1 MTARKTIKK
10 EHSIYLSVR
19 ELTKRIRKEVKDDIS
34 LQYEHA
40 QKQGKYPWEGMWL
53 TSQDIRKIQ
62 ARLKKRDRAVFMEV
76 IILFVF
82 LTYLTF
88 VFLQVIYLVIPQ
100 PDDAVIH
107 PYLDIASQ
115 TDSDPS
121 VSTDTGLVAH
131 FSQEESTAAESD
143 AESDIKEPADLHISK
158 KDINQPA
165 EPGTG
170 RVAIDILRLREGP
183 GIDYP
188 IIARL
193 KYGAS
198 ITVQDKAGEW
208 MKVVTDTFVVGWVF
222 SEYIELDTS
231 YLKREL
237 SHNKAMESQPA
248 GTISEADKDQTIP
261 VETEPREDR
270 MAAAFV
276 IDDPAAT
283 SAPSDITAEG
293 TNHENLSQDA
303 EAGDKEYVIQVGA
316 WKHPAYAENV
326 LTKLKRYYPGVRKV
340 HDNDLIKIIIPD
352 VKNPKQ
358 GYVIQKHIERNFNL
372 SPILTRIDRE
382 RSVIEKEKE
391 ESTGALPGIEISS
404 PVLNSDSAEDAANK
418 TGRDITDK
426 TRHEVHKRTNIN
438 PRIAL
443 IVTSNKTGSNEEPNK
458 PEKAV
463 SSP

>member
-1 MTARKTIKK
+1 MTAGKMIKK

-19 ELTKRIRKEVKDDIS
+19 ELAKRIRKEVRDEIS
-34 LQYEHA
+34 MEYEKA
-40 QKQGKYPWEGMWL
+40 RKQDKYPWEGMWL
-53 TSQDIRKIQ
+53 TSQDINKFQ
-62 ARLKKRDRAVFMEV
+62 TRLKKRDRAAFMEIV
-76 IILFVF
+76 LLFVF
-82 LTYLTF
+82 LTLFTSA
-88 VFLQVIYLVIPQ
+88 FLQIIYSVIPQ
-100 PDDAVIH
+100 PDETVIL

-115 TDSDPS
+115 SDSDSS
-121 VSTDTGLVAH
+121 VLTDTIPITH
-131 FSQEESTAAESD
+131 FNQREIIRAESNRK
-143 AESDIKEPADLHISK
+143 ESADKHATKEE
-158 KDINQPA
+158 INQTA
-165 EPGTG
+165 EPIRGN
-170 RVAIDILRLREGP
+170 VAINILRLRKGP

-193 KYGAS
+193 KYGVT
-198 ITVQDKAGEW
+198 ITVQDTAGEW
-208 MKVVTDTFVVGWVF
+208 IKIVTDTFMVGWVF
-222 SEYIELDTS
+222 REYIELDTS
-231 YLKREL
+231 SLKREF
-237 SHNKAMESQPA
+237 SYNEGIESQPF
-248 GTISEADKDQTIP
+248 TRADKDQTIRM
-261 VETEPREDR
+261 ETEPQEVRLASALMTDHAEMTD
-270 MAAAFV
+270 
-276 IDDPAAT
+276 
-283 SAPSDITAEG
+283 APSDSITEER
-293 TNHENLSQDA
+293 NHEKQSQYA
-303 EAGDKEYVIQVGA
+303 EAGGTEYVIQVGA